1 MNNCTIA
8 PFQIAV
14 CIGLIYQQVGVG
26 AFVGLGLMIVLIP
39 FNGFIFTMLNDVR
52 RKKVGFSDIRVKL
65 MNEILAGIRVIKFYA
80 WENAFSVKIR
90 ESRNKELVELKKLA
104 YIIAIGFTLIMFSLP
119 IVQPILIFYTW
130 VKLGNPLDAA
140 KAFTTIAL
148 FNLMQ
153 LPFAFLPMGLAQY
166 SQSLVSTKRMMDFF
180 SSEELDEYV
189 KHEEN
194 SDGSVIKFHDVSMSW
209 ILEENL
215 QEDKKEIENKQK
227 AGSNGLCCFS
237 GKKPPYDKVKQEQD
251 EKIAEDSKT
260 PSINRS
266 VHTLTNINISI
277 KKGQLVAVVGPVGC
291 GKTSLI
297 CGILGELH
305 LKQGDVNLAG
315 SIAYCPQQPWILNQ
329 TLKDNVLFGLDYDE
343 EKFNMAISVASLNA
357 DIAILP
363 AGVMT
368 EIGERGINLSGG
380 QKARVSIARAVYRNA
395 DIYLLDDPLSAV
407 DAHVGQH
414 IFSKCIQE
422 ALAGKTR
429 ILVTN
434 QTHLL
439 GKCDQVIIMA
449 EGCIKAMGSY
459 ESIQTQGVDLSAYI
473 PKVMTTSTSQDNLA
487 LAVTQSNDKDKISSK
502 DEEKDVKV
510 EADKSVSEK
519 AKKGKLMTIEEK
531 NLGNVQLSAYLYY
544 LRSGGIAWF
553 FLVILFSLTSQV
565 VGLISNFYLGYWCKV
580 SVIADLEGNSF
591 SSERNLKY
599 LNTFAW
605 ISMIGVFTITLRSLC
620 LANHRLGTSSIFH
633 EGLLQR
639 TMGAPISF
647 FDVTPLGRILN
658 RFSSD
663 MSVIDEELS
672 QTISQVFNSFSQ
684 CLGAI
689 GAVAGST
696 KGTFLILI
704 IPLLI
709 AYNSIQAFFRK
720 TNTVIARLEAISRS
734 PIYSEFSQA
743 LTGVNSIRAYKD
755 GQRFIDALEK
765 RLNQNSIAGV
775 TQQLVGQWLAIR
787 LDILGALISFFI
799 ALITATSKGFI
810 PAEFLALGLSYSFQL
825 TTFLKFAVR
834 MSASL
839 EAQMN
844 AVERIQFYI
853 NEIEQENTTDP
864 LPEKDIPST
873 WPEHGVIKGTNLSL
887 RYREGPLVL
896 KGISMEINS
905 SEKIGVVGR
914 TGSGKSSLM
923 NALYRIH
930 ELADGTLLIDN
941 FDIKRIPLHILRSK
955 LGIVPQDPVMFSAT
969 VRFNLDPFNQHN
981 DTEVWNAL
989 EMVEMKDHV
998 TSLPNKL
1005 LEEVAEGGENF
1016 SAGQRQLICIGKSI
1030 INNNNN
1036 NNNNNN
1042 KYF

>member
-1 MNNCTIA
+1 M
-8 PFQIAV
+8 
-14 CIGLIYQQVGVG
+14 
-26 AFVGLGLMIVLIP
+26 
-39 FNGFIFTMLNDVR
+39 
-52 RKKVGFSDIRVKL
+52 
-65 MNEILAGIRVIKFYA
+65 
-80 WENAFSVKIR
+80 
-90 ESRNKELVELKKLA
+90 
-104 YIIAIGFTLIMFSLP
+104 
-119 IVQPILIFYTW
+119 
-130 VKLGNPLDAA
+130 
-140 KAFTTIAL
+140 
-148 FNLMQ
+148 
-153 LPFAFLPMGLAQY
+153 
-166 SQSLVSTKRMMDFF
+166 
-180 SSEELDEYV
+180 
-189 KHEEN
+189 
-194 SDGSVIKFHDVSMSW
+194 
-209 ILEENL
+209 
-215 QEDKKEIENKQK
+215 
-227 AGSNGLCCFS
+227 
-237 GKKPPYDKVKQEQD
+237 
-251 EKIAEDSKT
+251 
-260 PSINRS
+260 
-266 VHTLTNINISI
+266 
-277 KKGQLVAVVGPVGC
+277 
-291 GKTSLI
+291 
-297 CGILGELH
+297 
-305 LKQGDVNLAG
+305 
-315 SIAYCPQQPWILNQ
+315 
-329 TLKDNVLFGLDYDE
+329 
-343 EKFNMAISVASLNA
+343 SVASLNA

-414 IFSKCIQE
+414 IFSECIQE

-502 DEEKDVKV
+502 DKEKDVKV

-565 VGLISNFYLGYWCKV
+565 VGLISNFYLGYCCKV
-580 SVIADLEGNSF
+580 SVIADLEGHSF

-672 QTISQVFNSFSQ
+672 QTISQVFNSYSQ

-853 NEIEQENTTDP
+853 NEIEQENTIDP

-969 VRFNLDPFNQHN
+969 VRFNLDPFNQHS

-1016 SAGQRQLICIGKSI
+1016 SAGQRQLICIGNSI

-1036 NNNNNN
+1036 NNNN